1 MKKHLIASAILAGL
15 AFTHAALAE
24 PEAPANVSGAGHWDI
39 GAVEHLGDLEL
50 EIGQHVGETHIHYPL
65 ENSIIHFNFL
75 GEKTAVTVG
84 ATPLGPVWVTPES
97 EVAADAADMPFIGFS
112 AEELAAPFTGA
123 VTFTMTGFS
132 YIGSGTGNFFLFEG
146 EDLFWDST
154 AGAGNY
160 GSFSVNVG
168 QHGHGEFAFS
178 DAGTYLVTL
187 TASANNG
194 SLITSAPA
202 AFTFE
207 VVPEPSTYALLA
219 LGALAVATWRFRRKA

>member
-15 AFTHAALAE
+15 AFTHAALAG
-24 PEAPANVSGAGHWDI
+24 PEDPANVSGAGHWDI
-39 GAVEHLGDLEL
+39 GAVEHEGDLEL
-50 EIGQHVGETHIHYPL
+50 EIGQHVGQTHIHHPL
-65 ENSIIHFNFL
+65 GGSIINYNFL
-75 GEKTAVTVG
+75 GEKSAVTVG
-84 ATPLGPVWVTPES
+84 STNLGSVWVTPET
-97 EVAADAADMPFIGFS
+97 EVEADNLGMPFVGFS
-112 AEELAAPFTGA
+112 AEELDAPFTGP

-132 YIGSGTGNFFLFEG
+132 YTGNGTGNFYLFEG
-146 EDLFWDST
+146 TDLFWNST
-154 AGAGNY
+154 AGAGSY
-160 GSFSVNVG
+160 GSFSVDVG

-178 DAGTYLVTL
+178 DPGTYSITL

-219 LGALAVATWRFRRKA
+219 LGALAAAAWRFRRKA

>member
-1 MKKHLIASAILAGL
+1 MKKQLIASAILAGMAL
-15 AFTHAALAE
+15 THAALAG
-24 PEAPANVSGAGHWDI
+24 PEDPANVSGAGHWDI
-39 GAVEHLGDLEL
+39 GAVEHEGALEL
-50 EIGQHVGETHIHYPL
+50 EIGQHVGETHTHYPL

-75 GEKTAVTVG
+75 GEKTPVTVG
-84 ATPLGPVWVTPES
+84 TTNLGSVWVTPET
-97 EVAADAADMPFIGFS
+97 EEEADTANMPFIGFS
-112 AEELAAPFTGA
+112 AEELAAPFTGP

-132 YIGSGTGNFFLFEG
+132 YTGSGTGNFYLFEG
-146 EDLFWDST
+146 ADLFWNST
-154 AGAGNY
+154 AGTGNY

-178 DAGTYLVTL
+178 DPGTYSITL

-202 AFTFE
+202 SFTFE

-219 LGALAVATWRFRRKA
+219 LGALAAAAWRFRRKA

>member
-1 MKKHLIASAILAGL
+1 MKKQLIASAILAGMAL
-15 AFTHAALAE
+15 THAALAG
-24 PEAPANVSGAGHWDI
+24 PEDPANVSGAGHWDI
-39 GAVEHLGDLEL
+39 GAVEHEGALEL
-50 EIGQHVGETHIHYPL
+50 EIGQHVGENHIHYPL

-75 GEKTAVTVG
+75 GEKTSVTVG
-84 ATPLGPVWVTPES
+84 ATPLGSVWVTPES
-97 EVAADAADMPFIGFS
+97 EVEADTSNMPFIGFS
-112 AEELAAPFTGA
+112 AEELAAPFTGP

-132 YIGSGTGNFFLFEG
+132 YTGSGTGNFYLFEG
-146 EDLFWDST
+146 ADLFWNST
-154 AGAGNY
+154 AGTGNY

-178 DAGTYLVTL
+178 DPGTYSITL

-202 AFTFE
+202 SFTFE

-219 LGALAVATWRFRRKA
+219 LGALAAAAWRFRRKA